1 MSPAKRRKTRRPDRA
16 VSDAR
21 ASRPDPAPS
30 PSPDPSP
37 SPRSLGALV
46 SLAALSALWA
56 LFQWTELGR
65 ARAGGGSFC
74 PFGQGSS
81 CEQLWDSP
89 TASAVQAWTGLPV
102 AAWGLVWSLVAFALP
117 LWTLV
122 WHQPQRPAS
131 DRVWP
136 AALLTG
142 LAGGVAVLAL
152 FASLLI
158 HGTFCSTCVLSYGLA
173 GAYLAIGLRQKPVP
187 WASLARGAPVAAGG
201 VALAFALL
209 LYPGLRT
216 PSSPVARGHAA
227 LEQIDRRAKE
237 AASPLLRRRDREI
250 ANVIENL
257 SPQLEQDFADALA
270 RYSQSP
276 RLPMHPPRA
285 LVGEAE
291 APIRITEFIDT
302 LCGHCATMHDTMS
315 ELAQRVPPGAFSIES
330 RHFPLDSACNPVLN
344 HESTA
349 PVRCFSAKAQICMEG
364 QPSAFE
370 FTRSLFANRRSL
382 DRERVLELAEPFMPR
397 EQLEACIASPETA
410 SRLADDIDWALEHD
424 IQGTPLILMNGRK
437 VDAFG
442 PLLYALVLTRG
453 ESSSPAFDALPT
465 PSPGWKPTWR

>member
-1 MSPAKRRKTRRPDRA
+1 MSPAKRRKARRPNRA
-16 VSDAR
+16 AEE
-21 ASRPDPAPS
+21 SRPAPAAS
-30 PSPDPSP
+30 PGPNLSP

-46 SLAALSALWA
+46 SLAAVSALWA
-56 LFQWTELGR
+56 LFQWTELVR

-89 TASAVQAWTGLPV
+89 AASAVQAWTGLPV

-122 WHQPQRPAS
+122 RHEQRPAS

-136 AALLTG
+136 ATLLTG

-152 FASLLI
+152 LTGLLI
-158 HGTFCSTCVLSYGLA
+158 HGTFCSTCVLSYLLA
-173 GAYLAIGLRQKPVP
+173 GAYLAIGLLQKPVP
-187 WASLARGAPVAAGG
+187 WSSLARGTPVAAGG
-201 VALAFALL
+201 VALAFSVL
-209 LYPGLRT
+209 LYPGLHT
-216 PSSPVARGHAA
+216 PSSPVARGQAA
-227 LEQIDRRAKE
+227 LEQIGRPGEE

-257 SPQLEQDFADALA
+257 SPQLEQDFADSLA
-270 RYSQSP
+270 RYAQSP
-276 RLPMHPPRA
+276 RLPMRPPRA

-291 APIRITEFIDT
+291 APVRITEFIDT
-302 LCGHCATMHDTMS
+302 LCSHCATMHDTMS
-315 ELAQRVPPGAFSIES
+315 ELEQRLPPGAFSIES
-330 RHFPLDSACNPVLN
+330 RHFPLDSSCNPVLER
-344 HESTA
+344 ESTA

-370 FTRSLFANRRSL
+370 FTRSLFGNRRSL

-410 SRLADDIDWALEHD
+410 TRLADDIDWALEHD
-424 IQGTPLILMNGRK
+424 IQGTPLILLNGRK

-465 PSPGWKPTWR
+465 PGPDWKPTWR